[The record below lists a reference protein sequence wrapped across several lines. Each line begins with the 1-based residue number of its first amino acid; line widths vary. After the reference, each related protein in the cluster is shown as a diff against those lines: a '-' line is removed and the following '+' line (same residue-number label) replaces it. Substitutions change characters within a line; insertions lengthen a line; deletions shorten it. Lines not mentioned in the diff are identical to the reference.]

1 MALRPLP
8 DFGLLAA
15 ETVTVVSPA
24 VEYDDL
30 GEPTYGEP
38 RRTEVMDCIV
48 QPGATADLDA
58 TRPNGVT
65 VAFTVYMRDPGA
77 SLRGLSVELR
87 GETYRVVGDPKPST
101 AANVPGGRNLTVE
114 VTDTDG

>member
-8 DFGLLAA
+8 DFGLLAT
-15 ETVTVVSPA
+15 ETVIVVSPSI
-24 VEYDDL
+24 EYDDL

-38 RRTEVMDCIV
+38 ERVEVPGCIV

-65 VAFTVYMRDPGA
+65 VAFTVYMPDAGF
-77 SLRGLSVELR
+77 SLRGCSVELR
-87 GETYRVVGDPKPST
+87 GEPYAVVGDPKPCT
-101 AANVPGGRNLTVE
+101 PANVPGGRNLTVE
-114 VTDTDG
+114 VTATDG